1 MFILL
6 FMVGWGI
13 ILWVLFLW
21 FCSSSVCQN
30 VCLDFVCIINFLSLF
45 STLIIVFHFEALE
58 SSVSLRVELNLF
70 RQVKSCKWSCY
81 DTLLINIYIKLNF
94 FFFFRMVYFIDLIYV
109 LIKFCLFSYPEL
121 CCARINFILLEVS
134 FVELSFEEIYISI
147 IIFVVKDKSKML

>member
-45 STLIIVFHFEALE
+45 SKLIIVPFWSFG
-58 SSVSLRVELNLF
+58 
-70 RQVKSCKWSCY
+70 KWSCY
-81 DTLLINIYIKLNF
+81 DTLLINTYIKLI
-94 FFFFRMVYFIDLIYV
+94 FFFRMVYLIDLIYV

-121 CCARINFILLEVS
+121 CCARINFVLLEVS
-134 FVELSFEEIYISI
+134 FVELSFEEISISI
-147 IIFVVKDKSKML
+147 IIIFLTLRCYNLSFDCW